1 MSATSN
7 WKTIREKRVGN
18 DPARV
23 ERAREAMVA
32 ELRLAG
38 LRKHRKASQAAV
50 ANKLAV
56 SQSNISQF
64 ERGGDPKLSSV
75 AEYIGALGGTL
86 EIAAVFDDERISLDP
101 VGKIQVKPVA
111 TRKSSRRATAG
122 TTRKRSVAK

>member
-50 ANKLAV
+50 AKKLAV

-64 ERGGDPKLSSV
+64 ERGGDPKLSSI

-101 VGKIQVKPVA
+101 LGEIQVKPFA